1 MSVERA
7 GGQKRGSVIKWKG
20 LFICLFIYFLCHWHV
35 VWEWNMA
42 AVAPGSGRRFVDKN
56 GRIL

>member
-20 LFICLFIYFLCHWHV
+20 LFIYLPVYLFSLSLACCLGVEHGCSGPR
-35 VWEWNMA
+35 EWK
-42 AVAPGSGRRFVDKN
+42 KN
-56 GRIL
+56 CGQEW

>member
-20 LFICLFIYFLCHWHV
+20 LFIYLPVYLFSLSLACCLGVEHGCSGPR
-35 VWEWNMA
+35 EWKKIC
-42 AVAPGSGRRFVDKN
+42 GQEW
-56 GRIL
+56 